1 MSDYQT
7 AIDHL
12 RRGDWQAAHEIV
24 QNLEAPIAYWLH
36 ALVHR
41 LEGDLDNARYWY
53 RRARKPFDPALFV
66 PDELDKVTAQIKQMD
81 S

>member
-1 MSDYQT
+1 MSKYQT

-12 RRGDWQAAHEIV
+12 NRGEWQAAHEIV
-24 QNLEAPIAYWLH
+24 QNLEDPLAYWLH

-53 RRARKPFDPALFV
+53 RRAKRTFDPALPV
-66 PDELDKVTAQIKQMD
+66 PDELVKVTAQIKDKD